1 MLKESLMQPTKLQVR
16 PSEIGGYGVFAV
28 EDISQGEVVEE
39 ATFGKM
45 KYRTSHIYAKE
56 IEQICYTY
64 PCGCNMCQLV
74 GRQLCLSSGHIDLY
88 NHGDDEEQN
97 VKFEWNKE
105 DRIITVR
112 ATKCIANGEEVLHN
126 YGPNYTAWDDV
137 K

>member
-16 PSEIGGYGVFAV
+16 TSEIGGYGVFAV
-28 EDISQGEVVEE
+28 GDISEGEVVEE
-39 ATFGKM
+39 ATFALM

-126 YGPNYTAWDDV
+126 YGPNYAAWDDV

>member
-16 PSEIGGYGVFAV
+16 TSEIGGYGVFAV

>member
-1 MLKESLMQPTKLQVR
+1 MVKESLMQPTKLQVR
-16 PSEIGGYGVFAV
+16 TSEIGGYGVFAV